1 MTSLIQ
7 SAGNKMVAF
16 TVVYSR
22 LLKFEFQLT
31 IRTNISNE
39 NLNIYTERL
48 TGRETYKREKM
59 EVDRQTNS
67 REREIQ
73 TKQNARTSVHSVYF
87 PPFSL
92 QLSSIDGDWN
102 SRLNKQQQKH
112 SSKCSDHGVDDEVL
126 WPGIS
131 FAGIVPVIW
140 NKTATSSTPELSMYI
155 INIIKIGHTFCS
167 QTIIKQDELLQLL
180 ENNSTNKHKTAAW

>member
-1 MTSLIQ
+1 
-7 SAGNKMVAF
+7 MVAF

-87 PPFSL
+87 PSFSL
-92 QLSSIDGDWN
+92 QLSSIDGD
-102 SRLNKQQQKH
+102 
-112 SSKCSDHGVDDEVL
+112 
-126 WPGIS
+126 
-131 FAGIVPVIW
+131 
-140 NKTATSSTPELSMYI
+140 
-155 INIIKIGHTFCS
+155 
-167 QTIIKQDELLQLL
+167 
-180 ENNSTNKHKTAAW
+180 